1 MRRFLC
7 WICGDRPFNA
17 RHQLVDHIVGAG
29 EGGKAHM
36 NMRNVWDEAD
46 RPNYDDWFQFLKE
59 MKALGKLK
67 TTKGN
72 FLQFKQANI
81 QTQSV
86 LEVDNGTTRS
96 ISNADNQKQTELDGE
111 DGERCTQPNRRW
123 GRYGGQT
130 CSVCPLHPV
139 SVELDRWTLCC
150 AQSFF

>member
-1 MRRFLC
+1 
-7 WICGDRPFNA
+7 
-17 RHQLVDHIVGAG
+17 
-29 EGGKAHM
+29 M

-96 ISNADNQKQTELDGE
+96 ISNADNQKQTELEMGETENAAHNRTVDGADTGVE
-111 DGERCTQPNRRW
+111 D
-123 GRYGGQT
+123 
-130 CSVCPLHPV
+130 
-139 SVELDRWTLCC
+139 TLCAPC
-150 AQSFF
+150 IQYQ